1 VFIGVFDSGLGGL
14 SIARAISRRLP
25 EYDLMYLGDTKRV
38 PYGGRSQEAIHG
50 FAAEA
55 LNYLFENDCH
65 LVVLACNT
73 ASAEAL
79 RRSQQEYLPRHY
91 PDRRVLGVVIP
102 TAEAVAAT
110 GARRVGVLATRSTAA
125 SGAYEREIKRQAP
138 NAEVRVLPAPL
149 LVPLVEND
157 GLKYV
162 DPVLDDYLAELR
174 LPSSFSRGAEA
185 TNVQPVDREE
195 NEEGPGV
202 EQAALPQ
209 VARLREEK
217 GEGIDCLVLG
227 CTHYDLLKDR
237 IRAKTNIPVIA
248 QDEVVPEKLADY
260 LNRHPEHDE
269 RLGRNGERIYRVTDL
284 GPGYQALA
292 RTFAGEDLHLEKV
305 DL

>member
-1 VFIGVFDSGLGGL
+1 MRIGVFDSGLGGL
-14 SIARAISRRLP
+14 SIARAISNRLP

-50 FAAEA
+50 FVAEA
-55 LNYLFENDCH
+55 LSYLFKNDCG

-91 PDRRVLGVVIP
+91 PDRNVLGVVVP

-125 SGAYEREIKRQAP
+125 SGAYEREIQRQAP
-138 NAEVRVLPAPL
+138 EAEVRVLPAPL

-162 DPVLDDYLAELR
+162 DPVLDDYLAEV
-174 LPSSFSRGAEA
+174 GK
-185 TNVQPVDREE
+185 V
-195 NEEGPGV
+195 
-202 EQAALPQ
+202 
-209 VARLREEK
+209 
-217 GEGIDCLVLG
+217 DCLVLG

-237 IRAKTNIPVIA
+237 IRAKVDIPVIA

-260 LNRHPEHDE
+260 LRRHPEHDE
-269 RLGRNGERIYRVTDL
+269 RLGRNGDRSYQVTDL